1 MPELSLPAPPADVK
15 QEPTPRPLG
24 TIEIKPEPKD
34 DDASESV
41 PPSFFLCSFG
51 AIHRVFSSVF
61 TYTYSVTNVHVDSLF
76 VTLRTRV
83 HLSIVLTSYR
93 SIVIMYSWICCLFA
107 ATPPPTRVPV
117 QPTTSFIKSMSS
129 QCRSVAFCV

>member
-1 MPELSLPAPPADVK
+1 MTLPSRFHPH
-15 QEPTPRPLG
+15 
-24 TIEIKPEPKD
+24 
-34 DDASESV
+34 
-41 PPSFFLCSFG
+41 FFLCSFG

-76 VTLRTRV
+76 VIFHTRV
-83 HLSIVLTSYR
+83 HLYIVLTPYR

-129 QCRSVAFCV
+129 QCRSVAFLCVMYFVSSISTPH

>member
-41 PPSFFLCSFG
+41 PPSFSVVFG
-51 AIHRVFSSVF
+51 AIHHVLSSVF
-61 TYTYSVTNVHVDSLF
+61 TYTYSVTNVHVDSF
-76 VTLRTRV
+76 VCNF
-83 HLSIVLTSYR
+83 SYAYTS
-93 SIVIMYSWICCLFA
+93 VYSAHAI
-107 ATPPPTRVPV
+107 
-117 QPTTSFIKSMSS
+117 S
-129 QCRSVAFCV
+129 